1 VTRKGL
7 QSWGNWL
14 VVAFLLAA
22 CSRREG
28 DSAAD
33 TTAPADTATVGPAA
47 AAHLEAVAR
56 NVIAF
61 LQGGA
66 PFDSIALS
74 DTVTLYVAPEGGGG
88 RSVYRKEELRQRSSW
103 KVVALQRTVPVAP
116 SARVSKLTTKAGRH
130 LNCGR
135 EYDLAT
141 WYPELATRPHVGTT
155 LVPEQMESCLQSWN
169 LTLVFDSAEQAR
181 LVAAVYDQYEW

>member
-1 VTRKGL
+1 L
-7 QSWGNWL
+7 QSSGRWL

-22 CSRREG
+22 CSGREG
-28 DSAAD
+28 DSDAD
-33 TTAPADTATVGPAA
+33 TSAPADTATVGSAGAA
-47 AAHLEAVAR
+47 RLEAAAR

-61 LQGGA
+61 LQGRA

-88 RSVYRKEELRQRSSW
+88 RSVYRREQLRQQASW
-103 KVVALQRTVPVAP
+103 KVLALQRSLSVAP
-116 SARVSKLTTKAGRH
+116 SAVLTKLTTKVGRH
-130 LNCGR
+130 LYCGG
-135 EYDLAT
+135 ENDLAT
-141 WYPELATRPHVGTT
+141 WYPELATRPHVGTI